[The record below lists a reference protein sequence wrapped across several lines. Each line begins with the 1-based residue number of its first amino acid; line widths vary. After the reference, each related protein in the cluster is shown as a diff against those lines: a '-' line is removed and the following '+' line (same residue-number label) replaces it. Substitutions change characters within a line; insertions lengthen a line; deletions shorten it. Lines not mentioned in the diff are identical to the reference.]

1 MKKVYAFFAAALM
14 SVSLFA
20 APETVPAVSDLAS
33 VADLSSEVVLCLY
46 FDEQVCND
54 IVLVGTYNGWNT
66 EDPESLTKFEKLTG
80 FSGWYYAACPFVE
93 GETDGKP
100 NTQAKAV
107 QLTSDGK
114 VDWKYQTGDQD
125 AWIWK
130 AGKTVTFT
138 GGFDGEADVAYTEP
152 GAYIYEIAYFKLH
165 NSPCVA
171 AQKYNYTIVLFDPWC
186 EENPEFVP
194 TIAGDFNSW
203 THVEMNASSYEGEEA
218 WILVVNAEPG
228 EGFKFA
234 EATAGGQNGWDNQF
248 EYYDEEED
256 GWKQFGNQKL
266 PATDKDMDV
275 VFDWS
280 DLEKYRY
287 PKCGEEPED
296 PCDEETKH
304 KVVVGVNAPAGVP
317 EAGIEIIGYD
327 GWDVGTVM
335 ERNVETGWYVAVL
348 ENILECSEFKLREA
362 GSWDNEIVNA
372 ETGKGLDN
380 IKFRNVWED
389 YDWKG
394 EKCKLIELDYSA
406 GYVWK
411 ANWSSVEDVVLTV
424 KAQKVVVD
432 GVMYIVRDNK
442 LFNVQGAQIR

>member
-296 PCDEETKH
+296 PCDEETKYAV
-304 KVVVGVNAPAGVP
+304 KVTMKAPADAP
-317 EAGIEIIGYD
+317 EVVEI
-327 GWDVGTVM
+327 VGTFNDWNGNVM
-335 ERNVETGWYVAVL
+335 TLEDGAYVINL
-348 ENILECSEFKLREA
+348 TDILECDEFKFRSGIGETSDDKWA
-362 GSWDNEIVNA
+362 NQIVYA
-372 ETGKGLDN
+372 ENGKDLDN
-380 IKFRNVWED
+380 IKFRNVWNEAKD
-389 YDWKG
+389 AVV
-394 EKCKLIELDYSA
+394 LDYTE

-411 ANWSSVEDVVLTV
+411 ANYQPEGVENIVLTE
-424 KAQKVVVD
+424 KAKKVMVD

-442 LFNVQGAQIR
+442 LFNIQGAQIR